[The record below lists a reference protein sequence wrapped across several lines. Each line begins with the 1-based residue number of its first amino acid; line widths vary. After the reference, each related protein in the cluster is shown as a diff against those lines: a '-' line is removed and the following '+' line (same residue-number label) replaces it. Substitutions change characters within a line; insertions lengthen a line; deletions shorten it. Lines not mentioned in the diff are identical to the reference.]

1 MIHLDKTFEIKISE
15 KNIDYEEAVQLM
27 KKRVDD
33 IINKKEKEL
42 IWFLNHDHIYTC
54 GTSSNKSEILC
65 KTNIPIINTNRGG
78 KITYHGPG
86 QRIIYLIIDLNKRK
100 KDIRKFTAIIE
111 NTIIQTLKEYQINS
125 FNDRDN
131 IGIWVNHEN
140 KIKKIAAIGI
150 RVSKWIAYHGFA
162 INVNN
167 NLENYNKIIP
177 CGIKNKDVSNLK
189 LVKDQN
195 YNELNDKIV
204 NNFIKNLEI

>member
-1 MIHLDKTFEIKISE
+1 MKIEIKKSTKPVEYKEAIVFLE
-15 KNIDYEEAVQLM
+15 KRLAQINQ
-27 KKRVDD
+27 KKA
-33 IINKKEKEL
+33 KEL
-42 IWFLNHDHIYTC
+42 IWILEHPSVYTA
-54 GTSSNKSEILC
+54 GTSYNENEILD
-65 KTNIPIINTNRGG
+65 KSIKVIKTNRGG

-86 QRIIYLIIDLNKRK
+86 QIICYCAIDLNKRER
-100 KDIRKFTAIIE
+100 DIRKFTRTIE

-167 NLENYNKIIP
+167 NIENYNKIIP
-177 CGIKNKDVSNLK
+177 CGIKNRSVSNLK
-189 LVKDQN
+189 LIKDQR
-195 YNELNDKIV
+195 YDELNYKII